1 MVDMDA
7 PPDPAM
13 LANHRRL
20 QHPMG
25 LTRPVRA
32 ALLTL
37 SLLLPLAGARA
48 GADHDELPAV
58 KGLPGTCA
66 TPAYPRESVI
76 AGESG
81 SVLLSLL
88 VAADGHVE
96 KIEVAQSSGFERL
109 DRAAVDAMR
118 PCRFT
123 PAIVDGQPASA
134 WGKMKVTFA
143 PQQGLPVTPALAGVS
158 QALHLRKFVAVM
170 GHGCSSRAA
179 EQADTVQAALLAWHQ
194 RNDSVAAHI
203 NAYKERYYEQ
213 VRRQSADPT
222 TRDPQQ
228 RLEGELQSTTDQPVA
243 SAAAWLR
250 ALPPDERARYCE
262 RFSQQLNAGQL
273 DLQSVVIRFPELE
286 AGLASTSTAS
296 P

>member
-1 MVDMDA
+1 M
-7 PPDPAM
+7 PA
-13 LANHRRL
+13 NRRCL
-20 QHPMG
+20 PHPMG
-25 LTRPVRA
+25 LTRSIRA

-37 SLLLPLAGARA
+37 PLLLPLAGARA
-48 GADHDELPAV
+48 GADHDDLPAV

-66 TPAYPRESVI
+66 TPAYPRESLI

-109 DRAAVDAMR
+109 DRVAVDAMR

-123 PAIVDGQPASA
+123 PPIVDGQPASA

-143 PQQGLPVTPALAGVS
+143 PQQGLVPPALAGVS

-170 GHGCSSRAA
+170 GHGCSSRAP
-179 EQADTVQAALLAWHQ
+179 EQADAVQAALLAWHQ
-194 RNDSVAAHI
+194 RNDSVAAQI

-213 VRRQSADPT
+213 VRRQSGDPT
-222 TRDPQQ
+222 IRDPQQ
-228 RLEGELQSTTDQPVA
+228 RLEWELQSTSDQPVA

-250 ALPPDERARYCE
+250 ALPPDERGRYCE
-262 RFSQQLNAGQL
+262 RFSQQLIAGQL
-273 DLQSVVIRFPELE
+273 DLQSVIIRFPELE